1 MFDDDLEL
9 VLEILTLLK
18 MRVFIQR
25 LSVTEEK

>member
-18 MRVFIQR
+18 MCVFIQR